1 MLEDAGRKMLDSP
14 GLCHILHLPFSGQA
28 QLECGPCFGKSHAP
42 RSSRR
47 GALHHRPRG
56 PGIQTGMKSARMSTS
71 PQSLEESGM
80 VSNFQD
86 SLGMGCSQRSV
97 SVWKI
102 LKWVLKGTLE
112 IATGLPNRLKLPG
125 TKQGLL
131 YLLLS
136 PPILEP
142 IWSSLQISLHSGIW
156 YPAPDRTEGIMLEIG
171 KTKTI
176 IPLSVER

>member
-1 MLEDAGRKMLDSP
+1 
-14 GLCHILHLPFSGQA
+14 
-28 QLECGPCFGKSHAP
+28 
-42 RSSRR
+42 
-47 GALHHRPRG
+47 
-56 PGIQTGMKSARMSTS
+56 
-71 PQSLEESGM
+71 M

-86 SLGMGCSQRSV
+86 SLGMGYSQRSV

-102 LKWVLKGTLE
+102 LKWVLEGTLE

-142 IWSSLQISLHSGIW
+142 IWSSLQISYTAEFGTQHQIV
-156 YPAPDRTEGIMLEIG
+156 RTEGIMLEIG

-176 IPLSVER
+176 IPLSLERQIYITHKISVACYKIGISKEQDSRKLKK

>member
-1 MLEDAGRKMLDSP
+1 MAGRKMLDSP
-14 GLCHILHLPFSGQA
+14 GFSHILHLPFSGLA
-28 QLECGPCFGKSHAP
+28 QLECGPCFGKSHGP
-42 RSSRR
+42 CSSRR
-47 GALHHRPRG
+47 GTLHHRPRG
-56 PGIQTGMKSARMSTS
+56 PGLQTGMKSARMSTS
-71 PQSLEESGM
+71 PQSSEESGM

-102 LKWVLKGTLE
+102 LKGVLKGTLE

-131 YLLLS
+131 YLFLS

-142 IWSSLQISLHSGIW
+142 IWSSLQISYTAEFDTQCQIV
-156 YPAPDRTEGIMLEIG
+156 RTDGIMLEIG